1 MDPDMTVF
9 EEDYHRMKDM
19 LLEVARSK
27 VVFEPEGLPTA
38 DALIAIN
45 RELLKQIRKFVGE
58 VKCQT

>member
-1 MDPDMTVF
+1 MDSDMTVM
-9 EEDYHRMKDM
+9 EEDCHQMKDM

-27 VVFEPEGLPTA
+27 VVFEPEGSPTA

-45 RELLKQIRKFVGE
+45 CELLKQIRKFVGE